1 MTQSEPELPAGRFA
15 WSSVPA
21 LLKAAGW
28 LGLLLAAA
36 LISWATTTNTYLSR
50 MARIQEDRG
59 HRVVSSGPYRFVRH
73 PMYLGIILLFL
84 SLPPALGSLFGLIPA
99 FLITLLFLLRTSKE
113 DAMLR
118 EELAGYVEY
127 TRRVPYR
134 LWPGLW

>member
-28 LGLLLAAA
+28 LRLLLAAA

-73 PMYLGIILLFL
+73 PMVLGIILLFL
-84 SLPPALGSLFGLIPA
+84 SLPPAVGSLFGLI
-99 FLITLLFLLRTSKE
+99 TTGS
-113 DAMLR
+113 
-118 EELAGYVEY
+118 
-127 TRRVPYR
+127 
-134 LWPGLW
+134 